1 MHDIQY
7 IVLVLLISLLV
18 ASLMHQPILRIA
30 RKYGIYD
37 NPEARKLQR
46 VPIPV
51 MGGFV
56 VFIGA
61 IAGSLSY
68 WFVHDCSSIIPVQV
82 TMLIMLLVG
91 AYDDMKDLTPL
102 QKFVIETVVVAVLA
116 LVNGYPINDMHGLWG
131 VNELSPW
138 LAWPLTLF
146 ACVGVI
152 NAINMVDGVDGLSSG
167 LCIMILSLYS
177 WMFFIG
183 HDYVR
188 TALGCSLVG
197 ALIPF
202 FVLNVFG
209 HNSKMF
215 IGDAGTMMLG
225 IVISDMIMALLTTD
239 SSCSL
244 ALADTSYCLPAFAL
258 AALAVPVFDT
268 IRVMFGRIFRG
279 RSPFRPDRSHLH
291 HAFIGYGFHHLE
303 TSLLEI
309 FLNMMV
315 IMLWFVLAHSFLPQE
330 WQLYGVVV
338 AGFSITFV
346 LFWLLGR
353 RRRIAKRAMRES
365 RNKTDVSPIEQ

>member
-7 IVLVLLISLLV
+7 IVLVFLISLLV
-18 ASLMHQPILRIA
+18 ASLTHQPILKIA

-46 VPIPV
+46 IPIPV

-56 VFIGA
+56 VFAGA
-61 IAGSLSY
+61 IVGSLGY
-68 WFVHDCSSIIPVQV
+68 WFIHDCTSIIPVQAA
-82 TMLIMLLVG
+82 MLVMLLVG
-91 AYDDMKDLTPL
+91 AYDDMKDMTPL
-102 QKFVIETVVVAVLA
+102 QKMIIEVVIVVVLA

-131 VNELSPW
+131 VHELSPW
-138 LAWPLTLF
+138 LAWPLTVF
-146 ACVGVI
+146 TCVGII

-167 LCIMILSLYS
+167 LCIMILSFYS
-177 WMFFIG
+177 WMFFIS

-188 TALGCSLVG
+188 TALGCCLVG

-209 HNSKMF
+209 RKSKMF

-225 IVISDMIMALLTTD
+225 IVIGDMVMALLTTD
-239 SSCSL
+239 SKCSL
-244 ALADTSYCLPAFAL
+244 KLDGTSYCLPAFAL

-291 HAFIGYGFHHLE
+291 HAFISYGFNHLE
-303 TSLLEI
+303 TALLEI

-315 IMLWFVLAHSFLPQE
+315 ILVWFVLAHSYLPIE
-330 WQLYGVVV
+330 WQLYGVTVTGL
-338 AGFSITFV
+338 AITFI

-353 RRRIAKRAMRES
+353 RKRIAKRARREGK
-365 RNKTDVSPIEQ
+365 NMTDVSQIDK